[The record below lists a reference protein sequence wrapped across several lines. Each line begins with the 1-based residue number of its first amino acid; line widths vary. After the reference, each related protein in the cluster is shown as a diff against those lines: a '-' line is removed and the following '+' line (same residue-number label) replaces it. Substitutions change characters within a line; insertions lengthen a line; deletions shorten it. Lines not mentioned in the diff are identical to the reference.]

1 MFSEEEIADDRGQ
14 DAVFYTFADS
24 YEAAVEVQNVFS
36 EAGEQNLIIFTSALD
51 GSSAFKKLSSF
62 KTAEKLSALVK
73 ACPELVLRN
82 AKEAVWIE
90 LETARRLDFRKIKDL
105 KRRALCKKLV
115 MLESTEKTLHK
126 SFRLKDMLKNFSVKL
141 LWSKMKKEMKS
152 LDSSVIIRDLGSNS
166 LLGHRIIS
174 LLTRET
180 LSKEGF
186 DLALDKAVND
196 CKLENVNVCNADDF
210 FNVYLRRK

>member
-1 MFSEEEIADDRGQ
+1 M
-14 DAVFYTFADS
+14 FYTFADS
-24 YEAAVEVQNVFS
+24 HEAAIEVQNIFA
-36 EAGEQNLIIFTSALD
+36 EAGEQSLTIFTSALD

-62 KTAEKLSALVK
+62 KSAEKLSALVK

-90 LETARRLDFRKIKDL
+90 LEIARRLDFRKIKDL
-105 KRRALCKKLV
+105 KRRALCKKIV

-152 LDSSVIIRDLGSNS
+152 LDSSVVIRDLGCNS

-180 LSKEGF
+180 LGKEGF